1 MAMTQAQVMA
11 FKAAS
16 GDLDPAA
23 MHLLC
28 LGLLF
33 STLFTWVAWAA
44 IDLYSGWANQR
55 VRESAVRSLFIR
67 GLVLV
72 VISIWMFGS

>member
-1 MAMTQAQVMA
+1 MAMTQAQVTA

-23 MHLLC
+23 MHLLW

-33 STLFTWVAWAA
+33 ATLFSWVAWAA

-55 VRESAVRSLFIR
+55 VRESAVKSLLIR
-67 GLVLV
+67 GVVLV